1 MIVVVKRMALALAIV
16 AGGALSYGA
25 VVGVRPAL
33 AKDLDM
39 KKIFRCSATDKPGVD
54 ACDKARAL
62 ILDNCTTCH
71 PFVPIVL
78 QQFDEDGWTGLIDR
92 HRDRVGQLNRDEITA
107 VRAYLAANFNPSK
120 PPPDLPP
127 DLVKEWTAY

>member
-1 MIVVVKRMALALAIV
+1 MRSVVKQMAVALAVIAGAGLAYGV
-16 AGGALSYGA
+16 ADERSVAN
-25 VVGVRPAL
+25 
-33 AKDLDM
+33 AKELDM
-39 KKIFRCSATDKPGVD
+39 NKIFRCSAADKPGVA

-92 HRDRVGQLNRDEITA
+92 HRDRVGQLNRDEVAA